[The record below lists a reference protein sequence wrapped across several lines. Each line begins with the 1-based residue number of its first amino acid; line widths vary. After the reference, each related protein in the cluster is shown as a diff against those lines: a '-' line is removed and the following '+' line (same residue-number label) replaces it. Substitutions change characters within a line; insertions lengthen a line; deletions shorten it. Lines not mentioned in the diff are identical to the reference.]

1 MFRYASMKCTRP
13 STVKPYGF
21 VGTGASPR
29 WSGLDVHATKSAMA
43 NAKATAQRPLGLVGG
58 NTG

>member
-1 MFRYASMKCTRP
+1 MTRTRL

-21 VGTGASPR
+21 VGTGASAR
-29 WSGLDVHATKSAMA
+29 WSGLDVHAVGNPMA
-43 NAKATAQRPLGLVGG
+43 ADVKATAQRPLGLAGG

>member
-1 MFRYASMKCTRP
+1 MKRTRP

-21 VGTGASPR
+21 VGTGASTR
-29 WSGLDVHATKSAMA
+29 WSGLDIHVARCAMA
-43 NAKATAQRPLGLVGG
+43 AVKATAQRPLGFEGG